1 MLKEDALVLKERCG
15 FLESM
20 VKVCPKICRMRG
32 TKVLITA
39 DSEETVFVYFNKIA
53 KFPIKEMKIKVVN
66 KMYEVN
72 KI

>member
-1 MLKEDALVLKERCG
+1 
-15 FLESM
+15 
-20 VKVCPKICRMRG
+20 MRG